1 MHGTFYLRIDLIM
14 SDYILFVDDDD
25 PDAHGT
31 VYNALDQAGLKSLK
45 ATSGQLALRQIRE
58 NPPRAIV
65 LDLMMPSMNGFSTLT
80 RLQHDQVAHNIPIIL
95 LSSMP
100 DQSRHMAYL
109 PGVIGVL
116 PKGRFSLQEFFKL
129 LKRAGI
135 WNGGGLPGS

>member
-1 MHGTFYLRIDLIM
+1 M

-25 PDAHGT
+25 PDAHGI
-31 VYNALDQAGLKSLK
+31 VHNALDQAGLKSQK
-45 ATSGQLALRQIRE
+45 ATSGQLALQQIRE

-80 RLQHDQVAHNIPIIL
+80 RLQRDRVAHNIPIIL
-95 LSSMP
+95 LSNTP

-116 PKGRFSLQEFFKL
+116 PKGRFSIQEFIRL
-129 LKRAGI
+129 LTGAGI
-135 WNGGGLPGS
+135 WNGRGLPGS